1 MGTLSLIWGILFIVL
16 GLGTIPFGLFYFP
29 LFITIIPAIIFISIG
44 GTLIRKYE
52 KDKEKS
58 VNS

>member
-1 MGTLSLIWGILFIVL
+1 MGTLSLIWGIIFLVL

-29 LFITIIPAIIFISIG
+29 FTYAIIQAIILISIG

-52 KDKEKS
+52 KDKKKS
-58 VNS
+58 ENS